1 MIKEFVEKRK
11 VFIKYIISAGLSFL
25 IDLILFKFFT
35 VILKFFLIKN
45 ISIIFATIIARIISS
60 LFNYLINRNHVFNN
74 KVEKNKQFIDY
85 ATCIKY
91 YALVLV
97 QMLVSGTLVSYVY
110 NIINLDEIFIKI
122 PVDIIIFIV
131 NYIIQ
136 KKFIFKRSE
145 KI

>member
-60 LFNYLINRNHVFNN
+60 LFNYFSTSLFLCSAR
-74 KVEKNKQFIDY
+74 
-85 ATCIKY
+85 
-91 YALVLV
+91 
-97 QMLVSGTLVSYVY
+97 
-110 NIINLDEIFIKI
+110 
-122 PVDIIIFIV
+122 
-131 NYIIQ
+131 
-136 KKFIFKRSE
+136 
-145 KI
+145 